1 MEHRIRTKIPHAI
14 PTRPDPTPTQNPQNS
29 NDQVSNHETPAKEL
43 HANLLGRQVQLPRNL
58 ARNSIGQSFN
68 RVRKRCNPNDLNS
81 MFERVAGELRAKLLG
96 GCGAWP
102 GFETTRQATPRNASA
117 AGVEGAGGT
126 GGPGRGTGGRRR
138 GLAGPRG
145 AAPNEVRTPSLAGGR
160 GLRRPEHPWGHTQR
174 KRAAARQGRRAFT
187 QSSAQRSRWATTSA
201 TWTAFRAAPLRRL
214 SPETTRTRPR
224 LPSTAWS

>member
-96 GCGAWP
+96 GGGAWP
-102 GFETTRQATPRNASA
+102 GFETTRQWLGLVLW
-117 AGVEGAGGT
+117 AGCFEGCWLLLVVLC
-126 GGPGRGTGGRRR
+126 P
-138 GLAGPRG
+138 LARVLVG
-145 AAPNEVRTPSLAGGR
+145 
-160 GLRRPEHPWGHTQR
+160 
-174 KRAAARQGRRAFT
+174 
-187 QSSAQRSRWATTSA
+187 
-201 TWTAFRAAPLRRL
+201 
-214 SPETTRTRPR
+214 
-224 LPSTAWS
+224 